1 MTTRNFNPL
10 HEDMPDT
17 IPIFP
22 LDGVLLLPRGH
33 LPLNI
38 FEPRYV
44 AMVDDALR
52 SHRMIG
58 MIQPNTSPA
67 PDSPALFKTGCAGRI
82 VQFQEADNGRYLI
95 TLRGVSRFDVVSELK
110 TTTLYR
116 QVQAKWNNFGE
127 DYELVE
133 DLGVDRARLV
143 TLLDQYFTIHDMT
156 IDWKLITAV
165 NDEKLMTCLAMICPF
180 SSCEKQAL
188 LEAPTCLE
196 RAAIFMNLLE
206 ISVRSGATAS
216 QH

>member
-1 MTTRNFNPL
+1 MTTRNFKPAL
-10 HEDMPDT
+10 GEMPDT

-22 LDGVLLLPRGH
+22 LDSVLLLPRGH

-52 SHRMIG
+52 SNRMIG
-58 MIQPNTSPA
+58 MIQPSKNPA
-67 PDSPALFKTGCAGRI
+67 DQRPLFNTGCAGRI

-95 TLRGVSRFDVVSELK
+95 TLRGVARFDVVSELQ
-110 TTTLYR
+110 TTTQYR
-116 QVQAKWNNFGE
+116 QVQAKWNSFPE
-127 DYELVE
+127 DYDDIE
-133 DLGVDRARLV
+133 DLGIDRARLV

-180 SSCEKQAL
+180 STCEKQAL
-188 LEAPTCLE
+188 LEASTCSE
-196 RAAIFMNLLE
+196 RADLFMNLLE
-206 ISVRSGATAS
+206 ISVRSGAHAS

>member
-1 MTTRNFNPL
+1 MTTRNFTPSCEN
-10 HEDMPDT
+10 MPDT

-52 SHRMIG
+52 SNRMIG
-58 MIQPNTSPA
+58 MIQPNNNPA
-67 PDSPALFKTGCAGRI
+67 HDGLPLFKTGCAGRI

-95 TLRGVSRFDVVSELK
+95 TLRGVARFDVTSELQ

-116 QVQAKWNNFGE
+116 QVQPKWNNYAE
-127 DYELVE
+127 DYDQIE
-133 DLGVDRARLV
+133 DLGVDRAKLV

-188 LEAPTCLE
+188 LEAPTCSE
-196 RAAIFMNLLE
+196 RADIFMNLLE